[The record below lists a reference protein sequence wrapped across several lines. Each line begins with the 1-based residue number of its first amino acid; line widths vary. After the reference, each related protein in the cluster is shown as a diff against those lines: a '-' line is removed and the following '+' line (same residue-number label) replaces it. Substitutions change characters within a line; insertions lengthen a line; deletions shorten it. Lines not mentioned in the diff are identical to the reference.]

1 VNDQEIRKNSE
12 TINDKT
18 PLEIIIDFL
27 GPEILLFL
35 LLIFYLYNL
44 GNANGIRQVEFRT
57 LNSNPEKVVLYMN
70 SEIMICSDF
79 DRENRTVN
87 QSFVVIKIGD
97 DHNIKLSL
105 EKVGSLKSIPV
116 NPLLT
121 NILKN
126 QRILK

>member
-1 VNDQEIRKNSE
+1 MNDQEIRKNSE